1 MIIKKDY
8 DAPQLSKAEVL
19 RYSGASGSFDP
30 KLEALADECIKEAA
44 GQLSYKVCYDFFDV
58 VTDGKKVKLAGEF
71 EAESL
76 ALSKLLAGSDTVL
89 VFAATVGVGMDRLIA
104 RYGDIMPSKALMMQ
118 SLGAERIEALCDAFC
133 ADIGG
138 ELAGTGKYLT
148 RRFSPGYADLSLD
161 FQRSRFRLISPEM
174 NIGLTLNDS
183 LLMTPSKSVTA
194 IAGITV
200 GEPDLSAV
208 CENKC
213 ALCAK
218 TDCAFRSS
226 L

>member
-19 RYSGASGSFDP
+19 RYSGASGNTEQ
-30 KLEALADECIKEAA
+30 KLDELADECIKEAA
-44 GQLSYKVCYDFFDV
+44 GRLTYKVCYDIFDV
-58 VTDGKKVKLAGEF
+58 VTDGKRITLAGGF
-71 EAESL
+71 EVESS
-76 ALSKLLAGSDTVL
+76 AFSKLLAGCDSVL
-89 VFAATVGVGMDRLIA
+89 VFAATVGVGLDRLIA
-104 RYGDIMPSKALMMQ
+104 RYGEIRPSKALMMQ

-133 ADIGG
+133 DDIGR
-138 ELAGTGKYLT
+138 ELAAEGKFLT
-148 RRFSPGYADLSLD
+148 RRFSPGYADLPLD
-161 FQRSRFRLISPEM
+161 FQRAIFRLLSPEM

-194 IAGITV
+194 IAGVTV

-213 ALCAK
+213 ALCGK

-226 L
+226 